1 MLDRNIADHCLC
13 AIGLAVEGYEA
24 ERDRISTQYHL
35 NANELMK
42 DIAIIGLL
50 VTSIGLMIGWML

>member
-1 MLDRNIADHCLC
+1 M
-13 AIGLAVEGYEA
+13 AVEGYEA